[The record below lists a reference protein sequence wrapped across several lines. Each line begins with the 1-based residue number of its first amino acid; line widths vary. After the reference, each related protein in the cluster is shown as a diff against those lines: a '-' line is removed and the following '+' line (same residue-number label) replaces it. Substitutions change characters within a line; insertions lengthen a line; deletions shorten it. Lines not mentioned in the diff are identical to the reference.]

1 MNIYK
6 EINEKIIYDEW
17 IESKAKGRGGVGIT
31 LESLLGKET
40 ENFEIPDYKG
50 IELKTKCS
58 KIEKDITLFSS
69 IPDSYLF
76 EIKRLNEKYGKA
88 DKECPQFNTFNL
100 AIYGN
105 RKVKYNQN
113 YFKLYVDYNKKQ
125 VFLKVYD
132 LNNNIIDSDAA
143 WSFDLLKEKLERKLK
158 CMALIHADRKFAHN
172 TVYFKYKD
180 IAFYNLISFDRFL
193 VLLTKGIIKVTFR
206 IGFYKNDKKFGQVYD
221 HGTSFS
227 INENNLEKLFK
238 KVELCDQ
245 GE

>member
-31 LESLLGKET
+31 LELLLGKET

-69 IPDSYLF
+69 VPDSYLF

-88 DKECPQFNTFNL
+88 DKEYQQFNTFNL

-158 CMALIHADRKFAHN
+158 CMALIHANRKFAHN